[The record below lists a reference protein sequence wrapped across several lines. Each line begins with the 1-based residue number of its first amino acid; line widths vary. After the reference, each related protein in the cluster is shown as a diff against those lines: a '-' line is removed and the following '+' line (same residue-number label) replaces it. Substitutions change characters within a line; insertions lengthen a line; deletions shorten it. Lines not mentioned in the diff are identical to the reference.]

1 MHCFNNTKRDVFNN
15 SFYKLG
21 LPYRIQWIFN
31 TEASREGIAEIMN
44 STVLPSP
51 DWWESHCY
59 LVNGYGFPEIIQEP
73 APFCSFDSNYALW
86 WSLIQ
91 MTFTF
96 TMKYRRVEFWDWMQ
110 PSYFSSMSN
119 LFNEIRSTTELFADT
134 ETVNLQTY
142 LFAQQLALLKEL
154 AVECTSELTDIVSPP
169 KFSTW
174 SRFRW
179 SLRKWWERLVQRWT
193 LVVWSLWESIK
204 MHTVDRHKRR
214 KPLMRLGIWTPSNT
228 IGDKILFN

>member
-1 MHCFNNTKRDVFNN
+1 MAT
-15 SFYKLG
+15 
-21 LPYRIQWIFN
+21 
-31 TEASREGIAEIMN
+31 ASRKLSRNLLPFAVSTATTLFGGLWSRWPSSLRWSTGVSSSGIGCN
-44 STVLPSP
+44 L
-51 DWWESHCY
+51 
-59 LVNGYGFPEIIQEP
+59 
-73 APFCSFDSNYALW
+73 
-86 WSLIQ
+86 
-91 MTFTF
+91 
-96 TMKYRRVEFWDWMQ
+96 
-110 PSYFSSMSN
+110 SYFSSMSN

-154 AVECTSELTDIVSPP
+154 ADEGTSELTDIVSPP

-179 SLRKWWERLVQRWT
+179 SLRKWWARLVQRWT